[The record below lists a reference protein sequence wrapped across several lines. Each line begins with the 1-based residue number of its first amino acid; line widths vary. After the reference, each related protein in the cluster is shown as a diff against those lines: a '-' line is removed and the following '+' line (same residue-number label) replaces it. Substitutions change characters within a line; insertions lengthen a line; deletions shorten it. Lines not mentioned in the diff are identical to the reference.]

1 MKKIKVALVGNPN
14 VGKTSLLNHLAGTDL
29 KIGNWPG
36 VTVEKKVG
44 KTQFQDYEIELI
56 DLPGVYTLESAFS
69 EDEKITVSFL
79 KEGDYDVILNVIE
92 SPRLERDLYLTL
104 QLIELKKPLV
114 IALNMKDEAEALGI
128 HIDEKRLSDLLKIKV
143 VKTVGRTGEG
153 VRELFPAL
161 IETFE
166 KKLIPQW
173 EVFSFTSGLASDLD
187 TEEKRL
193 SLIKGIYTEIT
204 KKPLIPPQSFTETID
219 RFLLHPYLGFF
230 FLFVI
235 LYFTFKL
242 VFDLSSPFVDF
253 IDGFFQNFL
262 GPGLSLFLG
271 NLGANEF
278 ITNFFTEALLG
289 GLGIV
294 LSFLPLI
301 FLMFLFIT
309 LLETSGYLP
318 RVAFLVDRFTHK
330 IGLHGQSAIP
340 LILGFGCNVPAILAT
355 RTLQDH
361 KDRLLIISMIP
372 FMSCSA
378 RLVVFS
384 FFAMTFFSKPAL
396 LILSLYL
403 LGIALSFLTGFL
415 LKKFLLKKEL
425 SHFVMDLPP
434 YRIPSLKV
442 LLKTVNLHVKHFIL
456 RAGTVIFAIAVIIW
470 LSLNLPPG
478 ERDLE
483 KTLAGKI
490 GKTLVPLFEPIG
502 LGDWKITTSLI
513 PAFLA
518 REAILSNLAVI
529 LKAEEREKKEKFDFS
544 SALEEQKEAFFK
556 ALREAISSLFTLT
569 PASLKV
575 EEEGQSLK
583 AKIKNLLSPTSSL
596 SFLIFVLIY
605 NSCVATF
612 VTMWKEGSRN
622 FALGFLLYSFFLAWI
637 LAFITYHLF

>member
-1 MKKIKVALVGNPN
+1 MKKVKVALVGNPN

-44 KTQFQDYEIELI
+44 KTQFQDYEIEFI

-69 EDEKITVSFL
+69 EDEKIAVSFL
-79 KEGDYDVILNVIE
+79 KEGDYDVVLNVIE

-104 QLIELKKPLV
+104 QLVELKKPLV
-114 IALNMKDEAEALGI
+114 IALNMRDEAEALGI
-128 HIDEKRLSDLLKIKV
+128 HIDEKRLSDLFKIKV

-153 VRELFPAL
+153 VKELLSA
-161 IETFE
+161 IVETYE
-166 KKLIPQW
+166 RKLIPEF
-173 EVFSFTSGLASDLD
+173 EVFSFSEEFD
-187 TEEKRL
+187 TEEKKL
-193 SLIKGIYTEIT
+193 SLIKGIYKEVI
-204 KKPLIPPQSFTETID
+204 KKPLIPKKNLTEFVD
-219 RFLLHPYLGFF
+219 EFLLHPYLGFF

-253 IDGFFQNFL
+253 IDGFFQEFL
-262 GPGLSLFLG
+262 APALAVFLKS
-271 NLGANEF
+271 LGAEEF
-278 ITNFFTEALLG
+278 IINFFTEALLG

-301 FLMFLFIT
+301 FIMFLFIT

-355 RTLQDH
+355 RTIQDR
-361 KDRLLIISMIP
+361 KDRLLIIAMIP

-384 FFAMTFFSKPAL
+384 FFALTFFTRPAL
-396 LILSLYL
+396 LILGLYIM
-403 LGIALSFLTGFL
+403 GIVFAFLTGFIM
-415 LKKFLLKKEL
+415 KKTLLKKEL

-434 YRIPSLKV
+434 YRFPSLKV
-442 LLKTVNLHVKHFIL
+442 LIKTVNLHVKRFII
-456 RAGTVIFAIAVIIW
+456 RAGTVIFAIAVTIW
-470 LSLNLPPG
+470 LTLSLPPG
-478 ERDLE
+478 ERELE

-490 GKTLVPLFEPIG
+490 GKTLVPLFEPVG

-518 REAILSNLAVI
+518 REAILSNLAII
-529 LKAEEREKKEKFDFS
+529 LKAEEREKLEEFQLLP
-544 SALEEQKEAFFK
+544 ALEEQKEALFEAFK
-556 ALREAISSLFTLT
+556 QAFSSLFTLT
-569 PASLKV
+569 PASLKP
-575 EEEGQSLK
+575 EEEGQSLRG
-583 AKIKNLLSPTSSL
+583 KIRDLLTPSSAL

-612 VTMWKEGSRN
+612 VTMWKEGSKN
-622 FALGFLLYSFFLAWI
+622 LALGFLLYSFILAWI
-637 LAFITYHLF
+637 LAFITYRIF

>member
-1 MKKIKVALVGNPN
+1 MKKVKVALVGNPN

-44 KTQFQDYEIELI
+44 KTQFQDYEIEFI

-69 EDEKITVSFL
+69 EDEKIAVSFL
-79 KEGDYDVILNVIE
+79 KEGDYDVVLNVIE

-104 QLIELKKPLV
+104 QLVELKKPLV
-114 IALNMKDEAEALGI
+114 IALNMRDEAEALGI
-128 HIDEKRLSDLLKIKV
+128 HIDEKRLSDLFKIKV

-153 VRELFPAL
+153 VKELLSA
-161 IETFE
+161 IVETYE
-166 KKLIPQW
+166 RKLIPEF
-173 EVFSFTSGLASDLD
+173 EVFSFSEEFD
-187 TEEKRL
+187 TEEKKL
-193 SLIKGIYTEIT
+193 SLIKGIYKEVI
-204 KKPLIPPQSFTETID
+204 KKPLIPKKNLTEFVD
-219 RFLLHPYLGFF
+219 EFLLHPYLGFF

-253 IDGFFQNFL
+253 IDGFFQGFL
-262 GPGLSLFLG
+262 APALAVFLKD
-271 NLGANEF
+271 LGAKEF
-278 ITNFFTEALLG
+278 IINFFTEALLG

-301 FLMFLFIT
+301 FIMFLFIT

-355 RTLQDH
+355 RTIQDR
-361 KDRLLIISMIP
+361 KDRLLIIAMIP

-384 FFAMTFFSKPAL
+384 FFALTFFTRPAL
-396 LILSLYL
+396 LILGLYIM
-403 LGIALSFLTGFL
+403 GIVFAFLTGFIM
-415 LKKFLLKKEL
+415 KKTLLKKEL

-434 YRIPSLKV
+434 YRFPSLKV
-442 LLKTVNLHVKHFIL
+442 LIKTVNLHVKRFII
-456 RAGTVIFAIAVIIW
+456 RAGTVIFAIAVTIW
-470 LSLNLPPG
+470 LTLSLPPG
-478 ERDLE
+478 ERELE

-490 GKTLVPLFEPIG
+490 GKTLVPLFEPVG

-518 REAILSNLAVI
+518 REAILSNLAII
-529 LKAEEREKKEKFDFS
+529 LKAEEREKLEEFQLLP
-544 SALEEQKEAFFK
+544 ALEEQKEALFEAFK
-556 ALREAISSLFTLT
+556 QAFSSLFTLT
-569 PASLKV
+569 PASLKP
-575 EEEGQSLK
+575 EEEGQSLRG
-583 AKIKNLLSPTSSL
+583 KIRDLLTPSSAL

-612 VTMWKEGSRN
+612 VTMWKEGSKN
-622 FALGFLLYSFFLAWI
+622 LALGFLLYSFILAWI
-637 LAFITYHLF
+637 LAFITYRIF

>member
-1 MKKIKVALVGNPN
+1 MKKVKVALVGNPN

-44 KTQFQDYEIELI
+44 KTQFQDYEIEFI

-79 KEGDYDVILNVIE
+79 KEGDYDVVLNVIE

-104 QLIELKKPLV
+104 QLVELKKPLV
-114 IALNMKDEAEALGI
+114 IALNMRDEAEALGI
-128 HIDEKRLSDLLKIKV
+128 HIDEKRLSDLFKIKV

-153 VRELFPAL
+153 VKELLSA
-161 IETFE
+161 IVETYE
-166 KKLIPQW
+166 RKLIPEF
-173 EVFSFTSGLASDLD
+173 EVFSFSEEFD
-187 TEEKRL
+187 TEEKKL
-193 SLIKGIYTEIT
+193 SLIKGIYKEVI
-204 KKPLIPPQSFTETID
+204 KKPLIPKKNLTEFVD
-219 RFLLHPYLGFF
+219 EFLLHPYLGFF

-253 IDGFFQNFL
+253 IDGFFQEFL
-262 GPGLSLFLG
+262 APALAVFLKS
-271 NLGANEF
+271 LGAEEF
-278 ITNFFTEALLG
+278 IINFFTEALLG

-301 FLMFLFIT
+301 FIMFLFIT

-355 RTLQDH
+355 RTIQDR
-361 KDRLLIISMIP
+361 KDRLLIIAMIP

-384 FFAMTFFSKPAL
+384 FFALTFFTRPAL
-396 LILSLYL
+396 LILGLYIM
-403 LGIALSFLTGFL
+403 GIVFAFLTGFIM
-415 LKKFLLKKEL
+415 KKTLLKKEL

-434 YRIPSLKV
+434 YRFPSLKV
-442 LLKTVNLHVKHFIL
+442 LIKTVNLHVKRFII
-456 RAGTVIFAIAVIIW
+456 RAGTVIFAIAVTIW
-470 LSLNLPPG
+470 LTLSLPPG
-478 ERDLE
+478 ERELE

-490 GKTLVPLFEPIG
+490 GKTLVPLFEPVG

-518 REAILSNLAVI
+518 REAILSNLAII
-529 LKAEEREKKEKFDFS
+529 LKAEEREKLEEFQLLP
-544 SALEEQKEAFFK
+544 ALEEQKEALFEAFK
-556 ALREAISSLFTLT
+556 QAFSSLFTLT
-569 PASLKV
+569 PASLKP
-575 EEEGQSLK
+575 EEEGQSLRG
-583 AKIKNLLSPTSSL
+583 KIRDLLTPSSAL

-612 VTMWKEGSRN
+612 VTMWKEGSKN
-622 FALGFLLYSFFLAWI
+622 LALGFLLYSFILAWI
-637 LAFITYHLF
+637 LAFITYRIF

>member
-1 MKKIKVALVGNPN
+1 MKKVKVALVGNPN

-44 KTQFQDYEIELI
+44 KTQFQDYEIEFI

-79 KEGDYDVILNVIE
+79 KEGDYDVVLNVIE

-104 QLIELKKPLV
+104 QLVELKKPLV
-114 IALNMKDEAEALGI
+114 IALNMRDEAEALGI
-128 HIDEKRLSDLLKIKV
+128 HIDEKRLSDLFKIKV

-153 VRELFPAL
+153 VKELLSA
-161 IETFE
+161 IVETYE
-166 KKLIPQW
+166 RKLIPEF
-173 EVFSFTSGLASDLD
+173 EVFSFSEEFD
-187 TEEKRL
+187 TDEKKL
-193 SLIKGIYTEIT
+193 SLIKGIYKEVI
-204 KKPLIPPQSFTETID
+204 KKPLIPKKILTEFVD
-219 RFLLHPYLGFF
+219 EFLLHPYLGFF

-253 IDGFFQNFL
+253 IDGFFQGFL
-262 GPGLSLFLG
+262 APALAVFLKD
-271 NLGANEF
+271 LGAKEF
-278 ITNFFTEALLG
+278 IINFFTEALLG

-301 FLMFLFIT
+301 FIMFLFIT

-355 RTLQDH
+355 RTIQDR
-361 KDRLLIISMIP
+361 KDRLLIIAMIP

-384 FFAMTFFSKPAL
+384 FFALTFFTRPAL
-396 LILSLYL
+396 LILGLYIM
-403 LGIALSFLTGFL
+403 GIVFAFLTGFIM
-415 LKKFLLKKEL
+415 KKTLLKKEL

-434 YRIPSLKV
+434 YRFPSLKV
-442 LLKTVNLHVKHFIL
+442 LIKTVNLHVKRFII
-456 RAGTVIFAIAVIIW
+456 RAGTVIFAIAVTIW
-470 LSLNLPPG
+470 LTLSLPPG
-478 ERDLE
+478 ERELE

-490 GKTLVPLFEPIG
+490 GKTLVPLFEPVG

-518 REAILSNLAVI
+518 REAILSNLAII
-529 LKAEEREKKEKFDFS
+529 LKAEEREKLEEFQLLP
-544 SALEEQKEAFFK
+544 ALEEQKEALFEAFK
-556 ALREAISSLFTLT
+556 QAFSSLFTLT
-569 PASLKV
+569 PASLKP
-575 EEEGQSLK
+575 EEEGQSLRG
-583 AKIKNLLSPTSSL
+583 KIRDLLTPSSAL

-612 VTMWKEGSRN
+612 VTMWKEGSKN
-622 FALGFLLYSFFLAWI
+622 LALGFLLYSFILAWI
-637 LAFITYHLF
+637 LAFITYRIF

>member
-44 KTQFQDYEIELI
+44 KTQFQDYEIEFI
-56 DLPGVYTLESAFS
+56 DLPGVYTLENAFS

-104 QLIELKKPLV
+104 QLVEFKKPL
-114 IALNMKDEAEALGI
+114 ILALNMKDEAEALGI
-128 HIDEKRLSDLLKIKV
+128 YIDEKRLSDLFKIKV
-143 VKTVGRTGEG
+143 VKTIGRTGEG
-153 VRELFPAL
+153 VKELL
-161 IETFE
+161 STTVETYE
-166 KKLIPQW
+166 KNLIPEF
-173 EVFSFTSGLASDLD
+173 EVFSFSKEFDSED
-187 TEEKRL
+187 KKL
-193 SLIKGIYTEIT
+193 SLIKGIYTEVI
-204 KKPLIPPQSFTETID
+204 KRPLIPKKNLTEIFD
-219 RFLLHPYLGFF
+219 EVLLHPYLGFF

-253 IDGFFQNFL
+253 IDGFFQEFL
-262 GPGLSLFLG
+262 APALAIFLRD
-271 NLGANEF
+271 LGVQGF
-278 ITNFFTEALLG
+278 IINFFSEAIIG

-301 FLMFLFIT
+301 FIIFLFIT

-330 IGLHGQSAIP
+330 LGLHGQSAIP

-355 RTLQDH
+355 RTIQDR
-361 KDRLLIISMIP
+361 KDRLLIIVMIP

-384 FFAMTFFSKPAL
+384 FFALTFFTRPAL
-396 LILSLYL
+396 LILGLYL
-403 LGIALSFLTGFL
+403 TGIVFAFITGFI
-415 LKKFLLKKEL
+415 LKKNLLKKEL

-434 YRIPSLKV
+434 YRFPSLKV
-442 LLKTVNLHVKHFIL
+442 LIKTVNLHVKHFIF
-456 RAGTVIFAIAVIIW
+456 RAGTVIFAIALTIW
-470 LSLNLPPG
+470 LTLNLPPG
-478 ERDLE
+478 ERKLE
-483 KTLAGKI
+483 ETLAGKI
-490 GKTLVPLFEPIG
+490 GKTFAPLFEPVG

-518 REAILSNLAVI
+518 REAILSNLAII
-529 LKAEEREKKEKFDFS
+529 LKAEEREKKEEFQLLA
-544 SALEEQKEAFFK
+544 ALEEQKEALFEAFK
-556 ALREAISSLFTLT
+556 QAFTSIITLAPTSLKPDEKSQSLRGKIKDLLT
-569 PASLKV
+569 P
-575 EEEGQSLK
+575 
-583 AKIKNLLSPTSSL
+583 SSAL

-622 FALGFLLYSFFLAWI
+622 LALGFLAYSFLLAWI
-637 LAFITYHLF
+637 LAFITHRIF